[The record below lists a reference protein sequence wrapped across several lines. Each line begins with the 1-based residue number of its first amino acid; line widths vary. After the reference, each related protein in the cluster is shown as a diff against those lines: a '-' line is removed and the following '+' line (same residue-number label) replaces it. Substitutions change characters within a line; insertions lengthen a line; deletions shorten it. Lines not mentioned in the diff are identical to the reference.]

1 MGDIMKESKNIPEI
15 RFKEFE
21 GGEWEEE
28 ELGKLTDVYDGTHQ
42 TPKYLDKGVMFLS
55 VENINTLKSEKYIS
69 IEDFKKK
76 ILKHI
81 LKRVMF

>member
-42 TPKYLDKGVMFLS
+42 TPKYLDKGVMF
-55 VENINTLKSEKYIS
+55 Y
-69 IEDFKKK
+69 
-76 ILKHI
+76 
-81 LKRVMF
+81 R